1 MTDIPTNNDSLDKLG
16 FCAFRNFLSAD
27 ELKKHIS
34 ILDDIYK
41 KIGRK
46 SDKFIHLEQHRE
58 AWEII
63 FNDRMLD
70 VLRSLLGPK
79 IHYLHDASF
88 RYSEE
93 QGTSL
98 AFSQTECPV
107 MWHRDNP
114 CRRFGKG
121 PDWDKNEPYSVVT
134 AVIYLT
140 PYNENKS
147 GVNVIPFSH
156 KKTYTL
162 SNMLRLI
169 HEKTKNIPFLT
180 KLRNLFPNFVGIN
193 VRTNP
198 GDLIIFKSNLY
209 HTALPFRNLRHA
221 VYFHYGLDNK
231 HSKNWMNYFHKHRA
245 FTHYKI
251 DDKDESKYDEFFD
264 LLKRKDIFI
273 PLPEK
278 KESIEASSIP
288 KQEREELRKN

>member
-1 MTDIPTNNDSLDKLG
+1 MK
-16 FCAFRNFLSAD
+16 
-27 ELKKHIS
+27 
-34 ILDDIYK
+34 
-41 KIGRK
+41 
-46 SDKFIHLEQHRE
+46 
-58 AWEII
+58 
-63 FNDRMLD
+63 
-70 VLRSLLGPK
+70 
-79 IHYLHDASF
+79 
-88 RYSEE
+88 
-93 QGTSL
+93 
-98 AFSQTECPV
+98 
-107 MWHRDNP
+107 
-114 CRRFGKG
+114 
-121 PDWDKNEPYSVVT
+121 
-134 AVIYLT
+134 T